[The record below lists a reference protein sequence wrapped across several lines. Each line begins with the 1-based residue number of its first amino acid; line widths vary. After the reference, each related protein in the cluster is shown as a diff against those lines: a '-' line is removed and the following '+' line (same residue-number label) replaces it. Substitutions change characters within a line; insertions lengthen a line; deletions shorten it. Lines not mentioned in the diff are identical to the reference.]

1 VVKIMGRKQKQPLFF
16 NITIEK
22 VHTQSPESMI
32 FPARVPMNLRVVDVI
47 GVKQR
52 QPLFFSCSSR
62 ASKLYGPS
70 PTALDFAAL
79 DEGKTGLVIEKVHTK
94 SPEA

>member
-1 VVKIMGRKQKQPLFF
+1 MERKQKQPLFF

-32 FPARVPMNLRVVDVI
+32 FLAQVPMNLRVVVVM

-52 QPLFFSCSSR
+52 QPLIFSHSNR
-62 ASKLYGPS
+62 ASKL
-70 PTALDFAAL
+70 
-79 DEGKTGLVIEKVHTK
+79 
-94 SPEA
+94 